1 MANNQH
7 YLLDLLNRYINKSE
21 DFVDDLK
28 ELRRDINSHRCQ
40 TAKTVGT
47 TVSMTGAAFL
57 VGGLLAAPFTG
68 GGSLILA
75 GYGGV
80 VVPNLFVMRELSGE
94 LKRHLDAIQD
104 LANALVKQGIEEK
117 TAIFLAVFNVANKGR
132 SIFCQA
138 RDIASIAQTIKT
150 GYLAQGGNIGY
161 FLAARGMK
169 SLDSFG
175 STAFILGKWGIRVSK
190 GTVQTVMNSVTVVL
204 AVWDLVSLI
213 KGWDEKHP
221 SSIQVTKLIGQIEK
235 ELVDLR
241 ELRDLFRSMK
251 S

>member
-1 MANNQH
+1 
-7 YLLDLLNRYINKSE
+7 
-21 DFVDDLK
+21 
-28 ELRRDINSHRCQ
+28 
-40 TAKTVGT
+40 
-47 TVSMTGAAFL
+47 MTGAAFL
-57 VGGLLAAPFTG
+57 VGGLLAAPLTG

-80 VVPNLFVMRELSGE
+80 VGSIGGATNLTTEIVDYIWSKNVFQKSAQSICDERNELSRE
-94 LKRHLDAIQD
+94 LKRHLDAIQE
-104 LANALVKQGIEEK
+104 LANALVKNGIEEK

-132 SIFCQA
+132 SILSQA

-190 GTVQTVMNSVTVVL
+190 GAVQTVMNSVTVVL

-251 S
+251 SC